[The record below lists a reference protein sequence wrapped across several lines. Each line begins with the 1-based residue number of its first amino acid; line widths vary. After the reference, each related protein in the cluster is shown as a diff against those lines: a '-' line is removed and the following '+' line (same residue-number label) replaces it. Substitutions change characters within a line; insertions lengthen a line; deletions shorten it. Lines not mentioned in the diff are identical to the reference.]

1 MAAGEEKETLVLKK
15 LFIKNSGQHS
25 ILKTENLSIG
35 YLKKKQKNLIASG
48 INTEILEG
56 QLVAVV
62 GVNGVGKSTF
72 LRTISGIQPALG
84 GDVFI
89 HGKNRRSISSEDL
102 ATFISLVLT
111 EQPLSRNLSVKDL
124 VSLGRQPYT
133 NWIGSLSEDDTAK
146 INKALEL
153 AQIQELKDRR
163 CYELSDGQLQ
173 KTLIARALSQDT
185 PLMILDEP
193 TSHLDIY
200 HKAQVLK
207 LLKVLS
213 ASTGKGILF
222 ATHEINL
229 ALQLCDSIILM
240 KKGEVQQGSPD
251 ELIARKAFE
260 NLFPKDLIVFDESTR
275 TFRITGG

>member
-1 MAAGEEKETLVLKK
+1 LAAGEEKETLVLKK

-72 LRTISGIQPALG
+72 LRTISGIQPGLG

-111 EQPLSRNLSVKDL
+111 EQPLSRNLRVKDL
-124 VSLGRQPYT
+124 VALGRQPYT

-146 INKALEL
+146 ISKALEL

-207 LLKVLS
+207 LLKQLS
-213 ASTGKGILF
+213 ANTGKGILF